1 MKMVFGVVVILLAIY
16 LGVAFVPVYY
26 ANYEFQDALQNEAL
40 FGTNNSTSEDMIRD
54 NVYKKA
60 QQLEIPITKEAILVQ
75 KSGTMGTGSVSID
88 APYTVHIDL
97 IAFPTDLHFDASSTN
112 KGAFR

>member
-1 MKMVFGVVVILLAIY
+1 MKLVFGVAVIILAIY
-16 LGVAFVPVYY
+16 LGMEFVPPYY
-26 ANYEFQDALQNEAL
+26 ANYEFEDALKNEAL

-60 QQLEIPITKEAILVQ
+60 QQLDIPIAKEAIVVR
-75 KSGTMGTGSVSID
+75 KIGTMGTGSVSID
-88 APYTVHIDL
+88 APYTVHLDL
-97 IAFPTDLHFDASSTN
+97 IAFPTDLHFDTSSSN